1 MPYVIKL
8 TTQADTAALKQV
20 TQGLEESA
28 KAAEAAADGME
39 KVGDKATEA
48 EGAIQRAA
56 KATKDW
62 NQLAKEMGAVAGSPL
77 ARAAGDDEDD
87 LDSFLEGMNGGE
99 GDVSAAERNAELKV
113 NRETAR
119 QDAMQ
124 RAAEAIAAAKEKT
137 EEALAERRQ
146 RRMAEEQQAADEAM
160 KSGAM
165 RMAAWGTAVFAAGA
179 VARSAFRG
187 FLDQNPEVEKSISRL
202 AAVAQTELGQKFTTA
217 VEWAFGANAV
227 SKLESFSKMMTGAA
241 DVVEAMGTASAT
253 VRETTFAE
261 VLQQESDAI
270 DRWKGK
276 MDERTDYLKR
286 ELEHAKE
293 MRKLMLQQDL
303 SDLEKADLPESE
315 KTAKR
320 RQLQRDAGWDELQIN
335 DAARNR
341 DEEKV
346 TAKATQAGESQ
357 AEAEYRLQQ
366 AQALVRQLELKR
378 IVEGGIT
385 ADRATLFAPPSI
397 TDAAQ
402 PGGVAAAKQEVKKQ
416 IAQGQERLKQVN
428 DKAKGLFAD
437 PNLPDEVKDELRSID
452 AQVSDGKLPL
462 KDAMEEYRKVLEQL
476 HQAAKKAKEDAQK
489 VGDEWQKTVDR
500 NVQDRANEG
509 EQWQERSGMED
520 DKAAQQAEQQKGKED
535 LADAQTKVQESTGDL
550 EKQTDVIKKA
560 LDQQIAMSKGRNE
573 ETAAKL
579 QELRDSLND
588 GVDPGEL
595 KAIAN
600 AQQNLIH
607 SVNQAVRDLASA
619 VVSAAQIAQ
628 GSMQTAEAAKRQ
640 VEQIRAANDAQR

>member
-146 RRMAEEQQAADEAM
+146 RRMAEEQQASDEAM

-335 DAARNR
+335 DAARAR

-346 TAKATQAGESQ
+346 TAKATQAGEAQ
-357 AEAEYRLQQ
+357 AEAEYRLKQ
-366 AQALVRQLELKR
+366 AQELVTKLETKR
-378 IVEGGIT
+378 MVEGEIT
-385 ADRATLFAPPSI
+385 EGKAALFASPSI
-397 TDAAQ
+397 TDALK
-402 PGGVAAAKQEVKKQ
+402 PGEVAAAKQEVKKQ
-416 IAQGQERLKQVN
+416 IARDQDRLNKIN
-428 DKAKGLFAD
+428 DEAKGIFND
-437 PNLPDEVKDELRSID
+437 PNLPDETKDQLRSID
-452 AQVSDGKLPL
+452 DQVGKGELPF
-462 KDAMEEYRKVLEQL
+462 KEAIEKYRQVLEGL
-476 HQAAKKAKEDAQK
+476 RQADKQAKENGKK
-489 VGDEWQKTVDR
+489 VADEWQKTVDR

-520 DKAAQQAEQQKGKED
+520 DKAAQQAEQQRAQED
-535 LADAQTKVQESTGDL
+535 IGEARQELEATDKSVTEDAKNLVEGLKALEAKKRGIDDATADAMARLAASIEDGIAPQELQKVQ
-550 EKQTDVIKKA
+550 DVLNNMGGEVA
-560 LDQQIAMSKGRNE
+560 NGFSAMASAMSSV
-573 ETAAKL
+573 A
-579 QELRDSLND
+579 LRLESSTKDLN
-588 GVDPGEL
+588 
-595 KAIAN
+595 AIKSRLEA
-600 AQQNLIH
+600 LE
-607 SVNQAVRDLASA
+607 SSASA
-619 VVSAAQIAQ
+619 
-628 GSMQTAEAAKRQ
+628 
-640 VEQIRAANDAQR
+640 QR